1 MEFLIFEKWAQHT
14 HTGRQNQFNDGI
26 EAQAFREGESPSE
39 VLNQWLTDKAEAY
52 GISSDESETFTE
64 DSNGRIVWE
73 PGDTCATFGDYWVCV
88 WPVENIQPGSALERA
103 AIKANLIPQFDEQ

>member
-52 GISSDESETFTE
+52 GISSDDSEAFTE

-73 PGDTCATFGDYWVCV
+73 PGDTCADFADFVVCISNV
-88 WPVENIQPGSALERA
+88 DDIRAGTALERA
-103 AIKANLIPQFDEQ
+103 LIKKNFLL